1 MRVGA
6 LREHVISSILQRF
19 SPSAEA
25 RRDAL
30 ADVLLLGLPALDKEQ
45 AVKLAKEVPE
55 LPASLYEKWAGLFA
69 DRLFATVPE
78 DQIRDLCRGTPEED
92 ASLALVFVMFMESA
106 RMEKVVAEDLRSL
119 PLPAEKDEDRVARL
133 NLWLKGRAST
143 ATQ

>member
-6 LREHVISSILQRF
+6 LREHVISSILRRF
-19 SPSAEA
+19 SPSAET

-30 ADVLLLGLPALDKEQ
+30 ADVLQLGLPALDKER
-45 AVKLAKEVPE
+45 AARLAEEVPE
-55 LPASLYEKWAGLFA
+55 LPTSLYEKWAGLFA

-78 DQIRDLCRGTPEED
+78 DQLRELCRGTPEED

-106 RMEKVVAEDLRSL
+106 RMEKIVAEDLRSL
-119 PLPAEKDEDRVARL
+119 PLPAEKDEDRIARL
-133 NLWLKGRAST
+133 NLWLKGCAST